1 MPHRC
6 EDLWYGLDFVTVL
19 IVVLKELT
27 PWRALELSQSLVL
40 EPRYLP
46 LRGGYGHLVGK
57 EDGFPSLG
65 QEREG
70 RGTSN
75 CLAF

>member
-1 MPHRC
+1 MAGIRAVS
-6 EDLWYGLDFVTVL
+6 ESL
-19 IVVLKELT
+19 
-27 PWRALELSQSLVL
+27 ALEPV
-40 EPRYLP
+40 YLP

-57 EDGFPSLG
+57 EDGFLSLG